1 MLRRR
6 ATLLVLLSKESL
18 SPSKA
23 FPKMASD
30 QQKVALVVTSN
41 IELNRPE
48 SLNIEDINSHAT
60 SYLSPSVV
68 SRERRGS
75 KSCLK
80 VSADDHSSGGI
91 SSPRRRSVHF
101 DASPAS
107 EVEVPNGD
115 MDNAVRGCGTL
126 VGPATSKAG
135 KEIFVKTED
144 EGDEEMMES
153 GLDDQDEETQR
164 LALAKAIARRQSASS
179 TTSNR
184 CRSPPPPTLMVDQDT
199 S

>member
-1 MLRRR
+1 
-6 ATLLVLLSKESL
+6 
-18 SPSKA
+18 
-23 FPKMASD
+23 MASD
-30 QQKVALVVTSN
+30 QQKVSLVVTSN
-41 IELNRPE
+41 NELNRPE
-48 SLNIEDINSHAT
+48 SLNFEDLNHAT

-80 VSADDHSSGGI
+80 VSADDPSGI

-135 KEIFVKTED
+135 KEIFVKTD
-144 EGDEEMMES
+144 SEELMES
-153 GLDDQDEETQR
+153 GMDDQDEETQR

-179 TTSNR
+179 NSR

>member
-1 MLRRR
+1 
-6 ATLLVLLSKESL
+6 
-18 SPSKA
+18 
-23 FPKMASD
+23 MASD
-30 QQKVALVVTSN
+30 QQKVSLVVTSN
-41 IELNRPE
+41 NELNRPE
-48 SLNIEDINSHAT
+48 SLNFEDLNHAT

-80 VSADDHSSGGI
+80 VSADDHSGI

-135 KEIFVKTED
+135 KEIFVKTD
-144 EGDEEMMES
+144 SEELMES
-153 GLDDQDEETQR
+153 GMDDRDEETQR

-179 TTSNR
+179 NSR

>member
-1 MLRRR
+1 
-6 ATLLVLLSKESL
+6 
-18 SPSKA
+18 
-23 FPKMASD
+23 MASD
-30 QQKVALVVTSN
+30 QQKVSLVVTSN
-41 IELNRPE
+41 NELNRPE
-48 SLNIEDINSHAT
+48 SLNFEDLNHAT

-80 VSADDHSSGGI
+80 VSADDPSGGI

-135 KEIFVKTED
+135 KEIFVKTD
-144 EGDEEMMES
+144 SEELMES
-153 GLDDQDEETQR
+153 GMDDQDEETQR

-179 TTSNR
+179 NSR

>member
-1 MLRRR
+1 
-6 ATLLVLLSKESL
+6 
-18 SPSKA
+18 
-23 FPKMASD
+23 MASD
-30 QQKVALVVTSN
+30 QQKVSLVVTTN
-41 IELNRPE
+41 NELNRPE
-48 SLNIEDINSHAT
+48 SLNFEDLNHAT

-80 VSADDHSSGGI
+80 VSADDHSGI

-135 KEIFVKTED
+135 KEIFVKTD
-144 EGDEEMMES
+144 SEELMES
-153 GLDDQDEETQR
+153 GMDDQDEETQR

-179 TTSNR
+179 NSR

>member
-1 MLRRR
+1 
-6 ATLLVLLSKESL
+6 
-18 SPSKA
+18 
-23 FPKMASD
+23 MASD
-30 QQKVALVVTSN
+30 QQKVSLVVTSN
-41 IELNRPE
+41 NELNRPE
-48 SLNIEDINSHAT
+48 SLNFEDLNHAT

-80 VSADDHSSGGI
+80 VSADDHSGI

-135 KEIFVKTED
+135 KEIFVKTD
-144 EGDEEMMES
+144 SEELMES
-153 GLDDQDEETQR
+153 GMDDQDEETQR

-179 TTSNR
+179 NSR

>member
-1 MLRRR
+1 
-6 ATLLVLLSKESL
+6 
-18 SPSKA
+18 
-23 FPKMASD
+23 MASD
-30 QQKVALVVTSN
+30 QQKVSLVVTSN
-41 IELNRPE
+41 NELNRPE
-48 SLNIEDINSHAT
+48 SLNFEDLNHAT

-135 KEIFVKTED
+135 KEIFVKTD
-144 EGDEEMMES
+144 SEELMES
-153 GLDDQDEETQR
+153 GMDDQDEETQR

-179 TTSNR
+179 NSR

>member
-1 MLRRR
+1 
-6 ATLLVLLSKESL
+6 
-18 SPSKA
+18 
-23 FPKMASD
+23 MASE
-30 QQKVALVVTSN
+30 QQKVSLVVTSN
-41 IELNRPE
+41 NELNRPE
-48 SLNIEDINSHAT
+48 SLNFEDLNHAT

-80 VSADDHSSGGI
+80 VSADDHSGI

>member
-1 MLRRR
+1 
-6 ATLLVLLSKESL
+6 
-18 SPSKA
+18 
-23 FPKMASD
+23 MASE
-30 QQKVALVVTSN
+30 QQKVSLVVTSN
-41 IELNRPE
+41 NELNRPE
-48 SLNIEDINSHAT
+48 SLNFEDLNHAT

-80 VSADDHSSGGI
+80 VSADDHSGI

-135 KEIFVKTED
+135 KEIFVKTD
-144 EGDEEMMES
+144 SEELMES
-153 GLDDQDEETQR
+153 GMDDQDEETQR

-179 TTSNR
+179 NSR

>member
-1 MLRRR
+1 
-6 ATLLVLLSKESL
+6 
-18 SPSKA
+18 
-23 FPKMASD
+23 MASENP
-30 QQKVALVVTSN
+30 QKLTLVVTQQNSSN
-41 IELNRPE
+41 ELNRPE
-48 SLNIEDINSHAT
+48 SLDFQDINHAT

-68 SRERRGS
+68 NRERRGS

-80 VSADDHSSGGI
+80 VSDSDCPGGGA

-135 KEIFVKTED
+135 KEIFVKAED
-144 EGDEEMMES
+144 EDME
-153 GLDDQDEETQR
+153 GLEDQDQDER
-164 LALAKAIARRQSASS
+164 LALAKAVARRQSASS
-179 TTSNR
+179 PTSSR
-184 CRSPPPPTLMVDQDT
+184 CRSPPPPTLMVDQ